1 MDTTILIEGNF
12 TSSNTFFPSI
22 MDFFIYVRKKPC
34 MHIHKKPWQ
43 CKLNLESTP
52 YAFNGNFDVM
62 MLKKLTK
69 DWSLVF
75 FCLVLIRKLQLA
87 GFEWFSLNNDLESE
101 SEEFVD
107 RVWEEV
113 QSEIEQE
120 KADGSKKGLWISS

>member
-1 MDTTILIEGNF
+1 MG
-12 TSSNTFFPSI
+12 
-22 MDFFIYVRKKPC
+22 
-34 MHIHKKPWQ
+34 
-43 CKLNLESTP
+43 
-52 YAFNGNFDVM
+52 
-62 MLKKLTK
+62 
-69 DWSLVF
+69 F

-120 KADGSKKGLWISS
+120 KADGSKKGL

>member
-1 MDTTILIEGNF
+1 
-12 TSSNTFFPSI
+12 
-22 MDFFIYVRKKPC
+22 
-34 MHIHKKPWQ
+34 
-43 CKLNLESTP
+43 
-52 YAFNGNFDVM
+52 M

-75 FCLVLIRKLQLA
+75 FCFVLIRKLQLA

-101 SEEFVD
+101 SQEFVD

>member
-1 MDTTILIEGNF
+1 
-12 TSSNTFFPSI
+12 
-22 MDFFIYVRKKPC
+22 
-34 MHIHKKPWQ
+34 
-43 CKLNLESTP
+43 
-52 YAFNGNFDVM
+52 M

-75 FCLVLIRKLQLA
+75 FCIVLIRKLQLA

>member
-1 MDTTILIEGNF
+1 
-12 TSSNTFFPSI
+12 

-43 CKLNLESTP
+43 CKLNLESKP